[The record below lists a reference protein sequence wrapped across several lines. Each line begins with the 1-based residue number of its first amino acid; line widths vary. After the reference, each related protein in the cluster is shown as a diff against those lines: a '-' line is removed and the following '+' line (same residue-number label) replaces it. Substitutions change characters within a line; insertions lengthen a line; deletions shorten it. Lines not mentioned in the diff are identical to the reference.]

1 MENINNFI
9 KEYHQLIYKDEYIS
23 KKALILTVNRAGET
37 FIPNGKTVLCAGD
50 ELLIGTT
57 YSQND
62 EKISLIET
70 YIDKKHEWLDKKIRE
85 IDLPKTHLIAL
96 VKRGEKYFVPNGN
109 TKIELNDTIIFYNV

>member
-1 MENINNFI
+1 MLDDLHPWNNKNLIDIN
-9 KEYHQLIYKDEYIS
+9 IS

-57 YSQND
+57 YSQKD

-70 YIDKKHEWLDKKIRE
+70 YIDKKHEWLGVELKNLGLAKNQ
-85 IDLPKTHLIAL
+85 L
-96 VKRGEKYFVPNGN
+96 VAMIKRGGEYFVPNGN
-109 TKIELNDTIIFYNV
+109 SQIQLGDTVVFYEI